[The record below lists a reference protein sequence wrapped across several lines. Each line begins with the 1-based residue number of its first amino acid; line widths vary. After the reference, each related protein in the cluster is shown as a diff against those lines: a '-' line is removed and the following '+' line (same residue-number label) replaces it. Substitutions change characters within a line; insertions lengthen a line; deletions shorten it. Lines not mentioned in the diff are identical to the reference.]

1 MPHCYRKAKFQ
12 SFSLPDDEAGIALA
26 VAIARYRYRDRVR
39 VREPFTFQIQLTA
52 SKWQSQSPK
61 FVKRIE
67 KRGMLLLLLL
77 CWRYSSV
84 VVASVAVAAV
94 LLLLLLL
101 RKYLP
106 STFLYANFLGKFR
119 ADITRATHKE

>member
-12 SFSLPDDEAGIALA
+12 SFSLPDDEADIALA

-67 KRGMLLLLLL
+67 KRGMLLLMLL

-84 VVASVAVAAV
+84 VVVVASVVAI
-94 LLLLLLL
+94 LLLLLL